1 MLIHKMIFNN
11 FYFDN
16 RYQSRKRR
24 PFSRYTARADK
35 VRREKSFATG
45 SGVNFEEQ
53 LNDIRGNLVNI
64 QTENNLLKRDIGVVK
79 GEWPSVK
86 FGKQLH
92 LSIARTFGKS
102 DITFG

>member
-1 MLIHKMIFNN
+1 MFTVWWPEGWIFKENHTRQQVLN
-11 FYFDN
+11 VLC

-53 LNDIRGNLVNI
+53 LTDIRGNLVNI
-64 QTENNLLKRDIGVVK
+64 QTENNLLKRDIDVVK
-79 GEWPSVK
+79 GKYP
-86 FGKQLH
+86 
-92 LSIARTFGKS
+92 
-102 DITFG
+102 